1 MQEPGSIVN
10 KARILQHL
18 QIKSVL
24 VASPKQSVH
33 NVIQVHEKNIFK
45 LTLQTQPNVTY
56 MFITSTY
63 DLYIASMCTT
73 IGYLILQD

>member
-24 VASPKQSVH
+24 VASPKQSVKS
-33 NVIQVHEKNIFK
+33 VIQAHEK
-45 LTLQTQPNVTY
+45 
-56 MFITSTY
+56 
-63 DLYIASMCTT
+63 T
-73 IGYLILQD
+73 I